1 VVAAASHVVARQIG
15 QVPRKAAET
24 ADAIAA

>member
-1 VVAAASHVVARQIG
+1 VVAAASQVVARQIG
-15 QVPRKAAET
+15 LVPRKAAQT